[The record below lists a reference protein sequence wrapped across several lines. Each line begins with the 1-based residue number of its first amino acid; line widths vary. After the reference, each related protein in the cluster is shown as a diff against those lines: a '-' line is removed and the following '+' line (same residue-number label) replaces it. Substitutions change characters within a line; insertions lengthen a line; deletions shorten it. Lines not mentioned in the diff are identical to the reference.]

1 MSRLA
6 GLLWLEVSHRVIAA
20 PSLSALGNARF
31 GFAIVLRSFHRFSG
45 MISVNA
51 NEATPM
57 TLADFGWTQF
67 YKTAEVDP
75 AFDGTI
81 PVRVMAVH
89 RDALD
94 VAGPDF
100 SGRIPQSQQQTD
112 EEGRPTIGDWVAINR
127 QTKRIGALY
136 PRKSLFKRRNAGKTN
151 RLQLIAANVDTVFIV
166 TSANMDFNVARLERY
181 LALAHEAGVLPV
193 VIITKAD
200 LVEDLTPF
208 LDAARTIRH
217 DLLIEA
223 IDSRNPKDMV
233 RLAPW
238 LAKGQTVAL
247 MGSSGVGKST
257 IINCL
262 LESAVQETQG
272 IREGDARGRHTTS
285 GRSLHRMQTGGW
297 LIDTPGMREIQVVD
311 VAGGIET
318 VFDDITVLA
327 MDCRFSNCQHTSEPG
342 CAVQAAIKSGALE
355 PDRLDRFQKLQR
367 EERHN
372 TEMLYE
378 AHARAREFGKMGK
391 RAQADKVKRTTDW

>member
-1 MSRLA
+1 
-6 GLLWLEVSHRVIAA
+6 
-20 PSLSALGNARF
+20 
-31 GFAIVLRSFHRFSG
+31 
-45 MISVNA
+45 
-51 NEATPM
+51 M
-57 TLADFGWTQF
+57 TLADFGWSQV
-67 YKTAEVDP
+67 YKIAETDP

-94 VAGPDF
+94 VAGPEF
-100 SGRIPQSQQQTD
+100 AGRIGQSLQQSD
-112 EEGRPTIGDWVAINR
+112 EEARPTIGDWIAVNP
-127 QTKRIGALY
+127 QTKRIAALY

-166 TSANMDFNVARLERY
+166 TSANMDFNIARLERY

-193 VIITKAD
+193 LIITKAD
-200 LVEDLTPF
+200 LIDDLGPY
-208 LDAARTIRH
+208 LDEARTIRH

-223 IDSRNPKDMV
+223 IDSRKPEDMV
-233 RLAPW
+233 RLEPW

-257 IINCL
+257 IINSL
-262 LESAVQETQG
+262 LESQTQETQG

-311 VAGGIET
+311 AAGGIET
-318 VFDDITVLA
+318 VFDDITALA
-327 MDCRFSNCQHTSEPG
+327 AGCRFTNCQHTSEPG
-342 CAVQAAIKSGALE
+342 CAVQAAITSGVLE
-355 PDRLDRFQKLQR
+355 PERLERFQKLQR

-378 AHARAREFGKMGK
+378 AHARSREFGKMSK
-391 RAQADKVKRTTDW
+391 RAQAEKIKRTRDW

>member
-1 MSRLA
+1 M
-6 GLLWLEVSHRVIAA
+6 
-20 PSLSALGNARF
+20 NT
-31 GFAIVLRSFHRFSG
+31 
-45 MISVNA
+45 
-51 NEATPM
+51 NEAPRI

-67 YKTAEVDP
+67 YKTAETDP
-75 AFDGTI
+75 AFAGTI

-100 SGRIPQSQQQTD
+100 SGRIHQSLQHGD
-112 EEGRPTIGDWVAINR
+112 EEGRPTIGDWIAINP
-127 QTKRIGALY
+127 QTQRIAALY

-200 LVEDLTPF
+200 LVDDLTPF
-208 LDAARTIRH
+208 LDAARAIRH

-223 IDSRNPKDMV
+223 IDSRNPDDMV

-262 LESAVQETQG
+262 LESSVQDTQG
-272 IREGDARGRHTTS
+272 IREGDSRGRHTTS

-318 VFDDITVLA
+318 VFDDIAALA
-327 MDCRFSNCQHTSEPG
+327 AECRFSNCQHTSEPG
-342 CAVQAAIKSGALE
+342 CAVQAAIKSGTLE
-355 PDRLDRFQKLQR
+355 PDRLERFQKLQR

-378 AHARAREFGKMGK
+378 AHARAREFGKMAK
-391 RAQADKVKRTTDW
+391 RVMADKIKRTRDW